1 MPILLVYISIYINWR
16 GKALFKHSKHAEHKP
31 WTVCAH
37 EVGTDILLASS
48 APVYLHSSYTQH
60 FGSSF
65 FPFLIFFFSS
75 SFLFVLPS
83 IFSGCLEALS
93 YLKRPMPRISMLIL
107 WLRMH
112 LSFCICLWHCSSP
125 WGRLLD
131 KFVKF
136 LVEAILQR
144 WCRTRTW
151 MISEILSN

>member
-16 GKALFKHSKHAEHKP
+16 GKALFKHLKYAERKP

-37 EVGTDILLASS
+37 EVGTDNLLSSS
-48 APVYLHSSYTQH
+48 APVYLHSSYTQN

-65 FPFLIFFFSS
+65 FSIFDGFFSS
-75 SFLFVLPS
+75 SLLFVLSS

-93 YLKRPMPRISMLIL
+93 YLKRPMPRISMLVL

-112 LSFCICLWHCSSP
+112 LSFCICSWHCSSP
-125 WGRLLD
+125 WGHLLD

-144 WCRTRTW
+144 WCRTCTW
-151 MISEILSN
+151 MISAILSN